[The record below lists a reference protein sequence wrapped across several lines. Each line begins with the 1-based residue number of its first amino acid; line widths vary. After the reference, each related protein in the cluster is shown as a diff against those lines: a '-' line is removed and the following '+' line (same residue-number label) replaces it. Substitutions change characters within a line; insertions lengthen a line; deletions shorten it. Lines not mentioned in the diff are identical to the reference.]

1 MFVRLR
7 GENMFFTAEE
17 ARGLALAWQEEL
29 HKAELTKV
37 ESAIQSAIEQGQFQV
52 EIANSISSVVQERL
66 RKLGY
71 HIENGQ
77 HNNDIFTIIK
87 W

>member
-1 MFVRLR
+1 
-7 GENMFFTAEE
+7 MFFTAEE
-17 ARGLALAWQEEL
+17 ARGQTLVKQEEL

-37 ESAIQSAIEQGQFQV
+37 ESAIQSAIERGQFQV
-52 EIANSISSVVQERL
+52 EIAYSVSSVIQERL

-71 HIENGQ
+71 HIEGGR
-77 HNNDIFTIIK
+77 HYNDIFTIIK

>member
-1 MFVRLR
+1 ML
-7 GENMFFTAEE
+7 FTADE
-17 ARGLALAWQEEL
+17 ARGQALAWQEEI

-52 EIANSISSVVQERL
+52 EIADSVSSVIQERL
-66 RKLGY
+66 QKLGY
-71 HIENGQ
+71 HIEGKR
-77 HNNDIFTIIK
+77 HYNDMFTVIK